1 MTYRQVWDIA
11 NRRMDQYE
19 ASLDPEI
26 KQTLEEYENPRGL
39 PEGWC
44 IGYLKRPKLQLA
56 LDVMRAYDQNHDLK
70 RQIRSCKAQ
79 IAALTIFLSLALKAI
94 EHFLK

>member
-1 MTYRQVWDIA
+1 VTFREVWDIS
-11 NRRMDQYE
+11 NRVMDNYE

-26 KQTLEEYENPRGL
+26 KRALQEYENPRGL

-56 LDVMRAYDQNHDLK
+56 LDVMRAYDQNHQLK
-70 RQIRSCKAQ
+70 RQIKSCKAQ
-79 IAALTIFLSLALKAI
+79 IAAMTTILVIALKVI
-94 EHFLK
+94 EHFVK